1 MEKKHG
7 IWIDLAATLAGVI
20 MVLVVCVLSVPSI
33 ISIGLKHLRHKVKL

>member
-7 IWIDLAATLAGVI
+7 IGMNLIATLAGMI

-33 ISIGLKHLRHKVKL
+33 ISIGLKHLRYKVKL